1 MTIKENMRTIVFE
14 YDPLRSNIN
23 RQFTIRLCERDRI
36 GDKWIKQGPNRVY
49 FTSDLK
55 EMMNKVVD
63 YFLFKRALES
73 EMEFRRLEGR
83 FASGEDEYTI
93 LRVSPY
99 DLQEFVEETKR
110 NKGLCDKEGNILNFH
125 YISNVRPEI
134 IFRHGNDGYHIHVYL
149 REIEYSKLDYTLRS
163 KQVIA
168 VHKDRIF
175 AIHPDIPQD
184 FFLSLPSD
192 RKIPFKDLEDIQ
204 KSLSSFGDK
213 ITLNIEGK
221 KKKKTLKK
229 ADFMPVLDF
238 IPSLKYADLSFQY
251 SDQFHVRSHDTTQVF
266 FDLANGVEIQ
276 RNRSLED
283 EYISFLE
290 KVGVQYRPSK
300 NGDWF
305 FPGLKLDRIL
315 KKLNKKGFKLRIEQ
329 KPLRSEAEHDWKV
342 RVEDD
347 HIHIQGMISY
357 NERKTDLTSIFKAFV
372 NNQRY
377 FPVSDGSYGY
387 ISSPLKKELHRLFEN
402 GLIKED
408 EIVLRD
414 FHFPGVSNI
423 FQDKDDNHVD
433 ERFRNLL
440 AFEKEMGKLKAYPVP
455 ESLKDILRPYQKQG
469 YYWLSSLNEL
479 GFSGILAD
487 DMGLGKT
494 LQVLTL
500 LLSQKQTTNS
510 GSSLL
515 VVPKTLIYNWEI
527 EINKFTPSLTYIL
540 HTGKDRDTDEV
551 KFNDHDLVIT
561 SYALMRIDFDIF
573 EKIRWNYL
581 ILDEA
586 QAIKNPSAQVTRVI
600 KKINAEHRLSL
611 SGTPVENSPVDLWS
625 HFDFLMPGFLEDI
638 DQFKERYNASDP
650 KDLKQLRDKSKPF
663 ILRRLKSQ
671 VCTELPPKTEITLFC
686 EFTEDQKYIYDR
698 ALLSG
703 KREISDKKSEQRS
716 ISIHILTLLLRLR
729 QISCHPSLALPDKD
743 KSAMTSGKHEM
754 ILDTAEKIISEGH
767 KILVFSQFTEH
778 LKILKNTFIS
788 QGIEHFYL
796 DGSTIDRK
804 RVIEDFQQYRNPCV
818 FFMSLK
824 AGGVGLN
831 LTEASYVFLLDPWW
845 NPAVENQ
852 AIDRCYRIGQEN
864 PVTVYRFITK
874 DSIEERVSEL
884 QEIKNVMEK
893 AVISEVDIDHVP
905 LTEKRLEALL
915 DVL

>member
-1 MTIKENMRTIVFE
+1 MQRIVFE

-23 RQFTIRLCERDRI
+23 RQFTIRLCERERV
-36 GDKWIKQGPNRVY
+36 GNKWIKQGPNKVY

-55 EMMNKVVD
+55 EMMDKVVD

-73 EMEFRRLEGR
+73 EMGFRKLEGR
-83 FASGEDEYTI
+83 FASEEDEYTL
-93 LRVSPY
+93 LRISPY

-110 NKGLCDKEGNILNFH
+110 NKGLCDKEGNILIFQ
-125 YISNVRPEI
+125 YISNVKPEI
-134 IFRHGNDGYHIHVYL
+134 IFQNGNDGYSIGVSL
-149 REIEYSKLDYTLRS
+149 QGIEYLKLDYTLRS

-168 VHKDRIF
+168 LYKDRIL
-175 AIHPDIPQD
+175 AIPPDIPQD
-184 FFLSLPSD
+184 FFMSLPLD

-204 KSLSSFGDK
+204 KNLSAFGDN
-213 ITLNIEGK
+213 ITLHFEEK
-221 KKKKTLKK
+221 KKKKILKEV
-229 ADFMPVLDF
+229 DFTPVLNF

-251 SDQFHVRSHDTTQVF
+251 SEKFHVKSNDTTKAF

-283 EYISFLE
+283 EYMGFLE
-290 KVGVQYRPSK
+290 ETGIQYRPSE

-305 FPGLKLDRIL
+305 FPALKLDRIL
-315 KKLNKKGFKLRIEQ
+315 KKLKKKGFKLRIEQ
-329 KPLRSEAEHDWKV
+329 KSFRTETEHDWRI
-342 RVEDD
+342 RVKGD
-347 HIHIQGMISY
+347 HIHIQGTISY
-357 NERKTDLTSIFKAFV
+357 KGRKADLTSIFKAFV

-377 FPVSDGSYGY
+377 LPVSDGSYVY
-387 ISSPLKKELHRLFEN
+387 ISLPLKKELQRLFEN
-402 GLIKED
+402 GLIKGD
-408 EIVLRD
+408 EIILRD

-433 ERFRNLL
+433 KSFRNLL
-440 AFEKEMGKLKAYPVP
+440 AFQKEMGKLKAYPLP
-455 ESLKDILRPYQKQG
+455 ESLQDILRPYQKYG

-479 GFSGILAD
+479 GFNGILAD

-500 LLSQKQTTNS
+500 LLSLKQTSRS
-510 GSSLL
+510 GPSLL

-527 EINKFTPSLTYIL
+527 EIKKFTPSLTYIL
-540 HTGKDRDTDEV
+540 HTGKDRGTDEV
-551 KFNDHDLVIT
+551 KFNDYDLVIT

-573 EKIRWNYL
+573 NKIRWNYL

-586 QAIKNPSAQVTRVI
+586 QAIKNLSAQVTRVT

-638 DQFKERYNASDP
+638 DQFKERYKASDP
-650 KDLKQLRDKSKPF
+650 KDLKKLRDKSKPF

-686 EFTEDQKYIYDR
+686 EFTEDQKHIYDS

-703 KREISDKKSEQRS
+703 KREISDKKTEQGS
-716 ISIHILTLLLRLR
+716 ISIHLLTLLLRLR

-754 ILDTAEKIISEGH
+754 ILDTAEEIISEGH
-767 KILVFSQFTEH
+767 KMLIFSQFTEH
-778 LKILKNTFIS
+778 LKILKDTFIS
-788 QGIEHFYL
+788 RGIKNFYL

-804 RVIEDFQQYRNPCV
+804 RVIENFQKYGNPCV
-818 FFMSLK
+818 FLMSLK

-893 AVISEVDIDHVP
+893 AVISEADIDHVP